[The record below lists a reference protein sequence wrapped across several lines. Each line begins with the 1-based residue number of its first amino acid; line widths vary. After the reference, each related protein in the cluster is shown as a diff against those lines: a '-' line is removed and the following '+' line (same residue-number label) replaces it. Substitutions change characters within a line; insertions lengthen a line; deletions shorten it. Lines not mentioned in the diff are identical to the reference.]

1 MVICGADHESGT
13 RNGVSGKVFEIHY
26 ACVTALNG
34 YFQHFT
40 PPLYDIAGDSER
52 KSSVSGVI

>member
-1 MVICGADHESGT
+1 MVICGTEHESGAS
-13 RNGVSGKVFEIHY
+13 NGVSGQVFEIHY
-26 ACVTALNG
+26 ACVTDMKG